1 MRVKKVLDGEPTWG
15 KIYHTQGEKRA
26 VDFRQIDISSKPV
39 SFRSATAI
47 GILKLRAETLK
58 IIKSGKVEKG
68 DPRTL
73 AEITAIVAAKMTP
86 TLLPLCH
93 PLKIES
99 TRVRARLHPSGVEV
113 TVTVTAHEK
122 TGVEMEALTGV
133 AVALL
138 NMWDVVKQYE
148 KDRKGQY
155 PTTAIE
161 SIRIVKKVKRPIET
175 S

>member
-1 MRVKKVLDGEPTWG
+1 MKM
-15 KIYHTQGEKRA
+15 
-26 VDFRQIDISSKPV
+26 
-39 SFRSATAI
+39 
-47 GILKLRAETLK
+47 
-58 IIKSGKVEKG
+58 IKSGKVEKG

-73 AEITAIVAAKMTP
+73 AEMTAIAAAKMTP

-99 TRVRARLHPSGVEV
+99 TIVRARLRPSGVEV

-138 NMWDVVKQYE
+138 NVWDVVKQYE

-161 SIRIVKKVKRPIET
+161 SIRIVKKVKRPIEAP
-175 S
+175 